1 MNFKLKM
8 TSGDWIKA
16 ALIRAIKTIA
26 QTALGMI
33 TVGAAISEINWL
45 HILSVSLVAGIASL
59 LTSIATDL
67 PEASFKENKEIEE
80 EVSDDEPLIPS
91 DDSDSE

>member
-26 QTALGMI
+26 QTAVGMI

-45 HILSVSLVAGIASL
+45 HILSVSLVAGLVSL

-67 PEASFKENKEIEE
+67 PEASFKEKKEIEE

>member
-26 QTALGMI
+26 QTAVGMI

-45 HILSVSLVAGIASL
+45 HILSVSLVAGLVSL

-80 EVSDDEPLIPS
+80 EVPDDEPLIPS